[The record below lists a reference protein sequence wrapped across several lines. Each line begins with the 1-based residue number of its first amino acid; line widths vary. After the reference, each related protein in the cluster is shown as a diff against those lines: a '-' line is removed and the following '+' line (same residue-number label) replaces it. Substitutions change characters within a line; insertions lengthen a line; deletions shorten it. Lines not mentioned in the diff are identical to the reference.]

1 MATGRTSKDG
11 AWSGPCSLIVV
22 TPTQGQAKSCFCEP
36 AGAEPVVPATTRT
49 PSTDAQYGARPR
61 TWKPSLVTTPPGRY
75 SSRASASGCGE
86 IGIHAGFRCLWAL
99 RPWRF
104 ESSQPHFS
112 VSPALERGFV
122 VLVDLA
128 GLRPAGRLPAA
139 LQRRA
144 LVQRFRLLD
153 ACGPLR
159 PALAV

>member
-61 TWKPSLVTTPPGRY
+61 RWQPSLVTTPPGRY

-104 ESSQPHFS
+104 ESSQPHFLPEAT
-112 VSPALERGFV
+112 PARVPL
-122 VLVDLA
+122 LLLA
-128 GLRPAGRLPAA
+128 LDNTVADRAAAFALWLDHTFGDDEPAR
-139 LQRRA
+139 RRA
-144 LVQRFRLLD
+144 HELD
-153 ACGPLR
+153 AD
-159 PALAV
+159 